1 MKKFYFQI
9 IVSQNRY
16 TKKKFQK
23 EKSRTYKKDQNSTER
38 YGNYL
43 KSSNATHVKQLITLH
58 QNALIKVIPMT
69 HKSYNLSTI

>member
-23 EKSRTYKKDQNSTER
+23 EKSRTCKRTKIQQNDMATT
-38 YGNYL
+38 
-43 KSSNATHVKQLITLH
+43 SNPQMQH
-58 QNALIKVIPMT
+58 M
-69 HKSYNLSTI
+69 